1 MSIESGGY
9 VPPEAM
15 EGRSSH
21 DDADDGDD
29 EVHETTAVELPY
41 RNERTP
47 VPESEIDL
55 RFDRSSGPGGQN
67 VNKTNTKASGKWNV
81 GASSAFS
88 KEEKV
93 LIRKYAGN
101 RLKAGDEIHI
111 YSQQERSQLQNKNIV
126 LDMFQEL
133 VRTALTPEKER
144 IPTKPK
150 RSAEENRI
158 ESKIRRG
165 KIKKERGWQYGRDD

>member
-1 MSIESGGY
+1 MEMPGY
-9 VPPEAM
+9 TPPEAM
-15 EGRSSH
+15 EDH
-21 DDADDGDD
+21 DDLDDADY
-29 EVHETTAVELPY
+29 EVPKAPAF
-41 RNERTP
+41 ERPPRDPNAP
-47 VPESEIDL
+47 VPESEIEL

-67 VNKTNTKASGKWNV
+67 VNKVSSKASGKWNV
-81 GASSAFS
+81 GSSPAFS
-88 KEEKV
+88 EEEKV
-93 LIRKYAGN
+93 LIRKHAGN
-101 RLKAGDEIHI
+101 RLKSGDEIHF